1 MFKMREFVFYSISPS
16 HLFFPYIRRSIRSRL
31 STYLGGDGLNTI
43 ARYSEI
49 IAVSVLYV
57 YVVELIL
64 NRLLIRTL
72 IFIPPG
78 PIQALLAGFTSVV
91 GLLSINYIIIA
102 SIFLLAFRYR
112 SIISIPII
120 ILALIDIVL
129 KTPIAIYGVLVI
141 GALLLIYDRARIIES
156 LFLIFAALTQIIYT
170 PGILVA
176 THILWLLAPIL
187 FIRRENIGN
196 LKWSIPIS
204 LIALVFIYRD
214 PYIASQIFNLGM
226 GLLNPW
232 FIPIG
237 IILYSLA
244 SSRSLY
250 MVFLTG
256 PQIQLLN
263 QVLAISSIYINDVFS
278 GKNIGG
284 RK

>member
-1 MFKMREFVFYSISPS
+1 MFKTRNFVFYDISLL
-16 HLFFPYIRRSIRSRL
+16 HLFFPYIVRSIKSRL
-31 STYLGGDGLNTI
+31 STYLGGDSLNTI

-102 SIFLLAFRYR
+102 SIFLLTFRYR

-129 KTPIAIYGVLVI
+129 KTPIAIYSVLVI
-141 GALLLIYDRARIIES
+141 GVLLLIYDRARIIES

-204 LIALVFIYRD
+204 LIALIFIYRD